1 MRSPLNRSRTSA
13 SSAKYPSTSMS
24 ACRDACRSTS
34 PSSVA
39 RSSGSQTVKSRCS
52 VKAIAGSPSLTAR
65 SQARRM
71 VEESDVSQDQW
82 VWTWLSGGRVS
93 WDRIAVDSPP
103 SSTGPAGWSVS
114 SAPLPTVVVM
124 STAAPPSE
132 ITEEA
137 LAVLREL
144 TGRPEAVFREG
155 QDAAVAALVERQERA
170 LVVQRT
176 GWGKS
181 AVDFVSTALLRRRGK
196 GPTLLVSPLLALMR
210 DQVAA
215 AARAGIKA
223 VEISSSNV
231 TEWDDI
237 NARLA
242 ADEVDVLLVSPER
255 LTNPRFREEQLPD
268 LVARCGLL
276 VVDEAHCVSDWGHDF
291 RPDYRRIRDLLGTL
305 PEGTPVLATTATA
318 NARVVDDVAEQ
329 LGAGGVSVTTVR
341 GPLARDSLRLG
352 VLRLPSDRARLAWL
366 AAHLGDLPGSGIVY
380 TLTVAAAEETA
391 SLLRDAGY
399 DVRAYTG
406 RLDDADRREAEEA
419 LRENRVKALVATSAL
434 GMGFDKPDL
443 GFVVHLGAPSSPVS
457 YYQQVGRAGRA
468 VEKAD
473 ALLLPGA
480 EDADIWRYFATS
492 SMPREDHAAAVLGA
506 MADGKAWSVARLE
519 TVADVRRSRLEL
531 LLKVLAVDGAVE
543 RVQGGWRSTGQPW
556 VYDADRYARVTRTRE
571 AEQRAMIAYARPLD
585 EAECR
590 MSFLQHALDDPT
602 ASPCGRCDVCVGAWY
617 SGDLPDAAA
626 DAASAVLDRPGVELA
641 PRAMWPTGAD
651 RLGVDVKG
659 KIPPSEQLQ
668 TGRAVARLTDLGW
681 GQRLRTLLGD
691 DGVGGV
697 VDLEAPGI
705 EEDPDAAFD
714 VPVKH
719 SISDVPPDDELIR
732 ACARVLGSWD
742 WKERPGAVIAIP
754 SRRRPQLVAGLAQGL
769 ARLGRLPYLGE
780 MTLQHGGPTGKPG
793 GNSAFRLAAVWDRIV
808 VGPELRDRLAEAGSA
823 PVLLVDDLA
832 DSRWTMTVAGRE
844 LRRAGAAA
852 VLPFVLAL
860 TA

>member
-1 MRSPLNRSRTSA
+1 VSTA
-13 SSAKYPSTSMS
+13 VAPS
-24 ACRDACRSTS
+24 
-34 PSSVA
+34 
-39 RSSGSQTVKSRCS
+39 G
-52 VKAIAGSPSLTAR
+52 L
-65 SQARRM
+65 
-71 VEESDVSQDQW
+71 
-82 VWTWLSGGRVS
+82 
-93 WDRIAVDSPP
+93 
-103 SSTGPAGWSVS
+103 
-114 SAPLPTVVVM
+114 SAPVG
-124 STAAPPSE
+124 
-132 ITEEA
+132 EEA

-144 TGRPEAVFREG
+144 TGRPDAVFREG
-155 QDAAVAALVERQERA
+155 QDVAVAALVEQGQRA

-181 AVDFVSTALLRRRGK
+181 AVYFVSTALLRRRGT

-215 AARAGIKA
+215 ASRAGIRA
-223 VEISSSNV
+223 VEISSANA
-231 TEWDDI
+231 TEWDDV
-237 NARLA
+237 AAQLA

-268 LVARCGLL
+268 LVRRCGLL

-318 NARVVDDVAEQ
+318 NERVVADVAEQ
-329 LGAGGVSVTTVR
+329 LGAGGVPVTTVR

-352 VLRLPSDRARLAWL
+352 VLRLPTDRARLAWL

-391 SLLRDAGY
+391 GLLRDAGY

-419 LRENRVKALVATSAL
+419 LRANSVKALVATSAL

-468 VEKAD
+468 VESAD
-473 ALLLPGA
+473 VLLLPGP
-480 EDADIWRYFATS
+480 EDLAIWQWFATS
-492 SMPREDHAAAVLGA
+492 SMPREDHAAAVLSA

-543 RVQGGWRSTGQPW
+543 RVQGGWCSTGQPW
-556 VYDADRYARVTRTRE
+556 VYDADRYARVHRTRE
-571 AEQRAMIAYARPLD
+571 AEQRAMIAYARPVD
-585 EAECR
+585 EAQCR
-590 MSFLQHALDDPT
+590 MAFLQEALDDPT
-602 ASPCGRCDVCVGAWY
+602 AAPCGRCDVCAGPWYPVDVPAGAAE
-617 SGDLPDAAA
+617 AAA
-626 DAASAVLDRPGVELA
+626 AVLDRPGVELP
-641 PRAMWPTGAD
+641 PRAQWPTGAD
-651 RLGVDVKG
+651 RLGVEVRG
-659 KIPPSEQLQ
+659 KISPDEQLEP
-668 TGRAVARLTDLGW
+668 GRAVARLTDLGW

-714 VPVKH
+714 VPVRH
-719 SISDVPPDDELIR
+719 TLADPPPDDELLA
-732 ACARVLGSWD
+732 ACARVLKAWD
-742 WKERPGAVIAIP
+742 WAERPGAVVAMP
-754 SRRRPQLVAGLAQGL
+754 SRRRPQLIRGVAEGL
-769 ARLGRLPYLGE
+769 ARMGRLPFLGS
-780 MTLQHGGPTGKPG
+780 MSLAHGGPTGQPG
-793 GNSAFRLAAVWDRIV
+793 GNSAFRLAGVWGRIV
-808 VGPELRDRLAEAGSA
+808 VGPELAEALRALGSA

-844 LRRAGAAA
+844 LRRAGASA
-852 VLPFVLAL
+852 VLPFALAL